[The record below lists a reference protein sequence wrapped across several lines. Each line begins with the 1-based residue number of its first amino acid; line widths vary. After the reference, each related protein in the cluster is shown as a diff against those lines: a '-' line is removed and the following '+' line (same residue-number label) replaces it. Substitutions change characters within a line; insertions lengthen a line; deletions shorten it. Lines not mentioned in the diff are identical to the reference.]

1 MHTVRRAGRAAASA
15 ARVVSRASP
24 SSERRPNAAIPSIAI
39 AASSSSLKSLGA
51 PFIGAAAARRARWF
65 AAPADAASS
74 QPPAATSANDS
85 PTSSSSLAS
94 QLRAGLDYEL
104 RNRCPNARG
113 KQYDDFQQFLLSHL
127 SRLSA
132 AVGASGGGVN
142 EAALVA
148 ELAAIAQD
156 ARRYA
161 AMDPAHRDGLL
172 RRLGSV
178 LHQSQQRAA
187 QTQQTRE
194 APRAWQPPS
203 RDASTTRAPEPKQ
216 RASSAAQRR
225 AAMDAAPAPAMTS
238 TPGSNSGVTLK
249 PPDVIVPA
257 SALASQAAAAAAA
270 NTQPSEVP
278 CVVVFDLET
287 TGLNK
292 DRNRI
297 IEIAA
302 VSFFL
307 TCVWAIGMTAC
318 FFIGERVGSVAFA
331 DVNARQPRAIRS
343 STARRRTHGYHQR
356 DGQRTGRAVVSTR
369 GGVVPRIHRRSS
381 AVSVFFMFVF
391 FLIFVIARLD

>member
-51 PFIGAAAARRARWF
+51 PFVGAAAARRARWF

-142 EAALVA
+142 EGALVA

-216 RASSAAQRR
+216 RASSGAQRR
-225 AAMDAAPAPAMTS
+225 AAMDAAPFS
-238 TPGSNSGVTLK
+238 PGTDSGVTLK

-302 VSFFL
+302 VSFF
-307 TCVWAIGMTAC
+307 
-318 FFIGERVGSVAFA
+318 
-331 DVNARQPRAIRS
+331 
-343 STARRRTHGYHQR
+343 
-356 DGQRTGRAVVSTR
+356 
-369 GGVVPRIHRRSS
+369 
-381 AVSVFFMFVF
+381 
-391 FLIFVIARLD
+391 

>member
-1 MHTVRRAGRAAASA
+1 MSGTATIRAEVGSMHTVRRAGRAAASA

-74 QPPAATSANDS
+74 QPPAATSANDN
-85 PTSSSSLAS
+85 PTSSSGLAS

-142 EAALVA
+142 EGALVA

-178 LHQSQQRAA
+178 LHQLQQRLAHAA

-203 RDASTTRAPEPKQ
+203 RGVSTTRAPEPKQ

-225 AAMDAAPAPAMTS
+225 AAMDTAPAPAMTS
-238 TPGSNSGVTLK
+238 TPFNPGIDSGVNLK

-257 SALASQAAAAAAA
+257 SALASQAAAAAAAA

-302 VSFFL
+302 VSFF
-307 TCVWAIGMTAC
+307 
-318 FFIGERVGSVAFA
+318 
-331 DVNARQPRAIRS
+331 
-343 STARRRTHGYHQR
+343 
-356 DGQRTGRAVVSTR
+356 
-369 GGVVPRIHRRSS
+369 
-381 AVSVFFMFVF
+381 
-391 FLIFVIARLD
+391 

>member
-225 AAMDAAPAPAMTS
+225 AAMDAAPAPVMTS
-238 TPGSNSGVTLK
+238 TPGTDSGVTLK

-302 VSFFL
+302 VSFFFL
-307 TCVWAIGMTAC
+307 MFVWAIGMTAC
-318 FFIGERVGSVAFA
+318 FLKVNVSDPSHSPMSTLVNPGRFAVPPPVVALTGIT
-331 DVNARQPRAIRS
+331 NAMVSAPAVPSFQRAAELFQEYIDE
-343 STARRRTHGYHQR
+343 ARR
-356 DGQRTGRAVVSTR
+356 
-369 GGVVPRIHRRSS
+369 
-381 AVSVFFMFVF
+381 
-391 FLIFVIARLD
+391 

>member
-113 KQYDDFQQFLLSHL
+113 KQYDDFQQFLTSHL

-225 AAMDAAPAPAMTS
+225 AAMDAAPAPAMAS
-238 TPGSNSGVTLK
+238 TPFSPGTTDTGVTLK

-307 TCVWAIGMTAC
+307 MCVRAIGMTAC
-318 FFIGERVGSVAFA
+318 FFKVNVSDPSHSPMSTLVNPGRFAVPPPVVALTGIT
-331 DVNARQPRAIRS
+331 NAMVSAPAVPSFQRAAELFQEYIDE
-343 STARRRTHGYHQR
+343 ARR
-356 DGQRTGRAVVSTR
+356 
-369 GGVVPRIHRRSS
+369 
-381 AVSVFFMFVF
+381 
-391 FLIFVIARLD
+391 

>member
-1 MHTVRRAGRAAASA
+1 
-15 ARVVSRASP
+15 
-24 SSERRPNAAIPSIAI
+24 
-39 AASSSSLKSLGA
+39 LKSLGA
-51 PFIGAAAARRARWF
+51 PFPGAAAARRARWF

-161 AMDPAHRDGLL
+161 AMDPAHRDSLL

-225 AAMDAAPAPAMTS
+225 AAMDAAPAPEMAS
-238 TPGSNSGVTLK
+238 TPFSPGTNNSGVTLK

-257 SALASQAAAAAAA
+257 SALASQAAAAAA

-302 VSFFL
+302 VSFF
-307 TCVWAIGMTAC
+307 
-318 FFIGERVGSVAFA
+318 
-331 DVNARQPRAIRS
+331 
-343 STARRRTHGYHQR
+343 
-356 DGQRTGRAVVSTR
+356 
-369 GGVVPRIHRRSS
+369 
-381 AVSVFFMFVF
+381 
-391 FLIFVIARLD
+391 

>member
-51 PFIGAAAARRARWF
+51 PFIGAAAARRARWL

-132 AVGASGGGVN
+132 AVGASGGGAN

-225 AAMDAAPAPAMTS
+225 AAMDPAPAPATTS
-238 TPGSNSGVTLK
+238 TTFNPGTTDSGVTLK

-257 SALASQAAAAAAA
+257 SALASQAAAAAA

-307 TCVWAIGMTAC
+307 TCVWAIGLTAC
-318 FFIGERVGSVAFA
+318 FFKVNVSDPSHSPMSTLVNPGRFAVPPPVVALTGIT
-331 DVNARQPRAIRS
+331 NAMVSAPAVPSFQRAAELFQEYIDE
-343 STARRRTHGYHQR
+343 ARR
-356 DGQRTGRAVVSTR
+356 
-369 GGVVPRIHRRSS
+369 
-381 AVSVFFMFVF
+381 
-391 FLIFVIARLD
+391 

>member
-142 EAALVA
+142 EGTLVA

-178 LHQSQQRAA
+178 LHQSQQRAG

-216 RASSAAQRR
+216 RASSGAQRR
-225 AAMDAAPAPAMTS
+225 AVMDAAPAPAMTS
-238 TPGSNSGVTLK
+238 TPGTNSGVTLK

-257 SALASQAAAAAAA
+257 SALASQAAAAAA

-307 TCVWAIGMTAC
+307 MCVWAIGMTAC
-318 FFIGERVGSVAFA
+318 FFKVNVSDPSHSPMSTLVNPGRFAVPPPVVALTGIT
-331 DVNARQPRAIRS
+331 NAMVSAPAVPSFQRAAELFQEYIDE
-343 STARRRTHGYHQR
+343 ARR
-356 DGQRTGRAVVSTR
+356 
-369 GGVVPRIHRRSS
+369 
-381 AVSVFFMFVF
+381 
-391 FLIFVIARLD
+391 

>member
-1 MHTVRRAGRAAASA
+1 MSGTATIRAEVGSMHTVRRAGRAAASA

-51 PFIGAAAARRARWF
+51 PFVGAAAARRARWF

-74 QPPAATSANDS
+74 QPPAATSANDN

-161 AMDPAHRDGLL
+161 AMDPAHRDSLL

-225 AAMDAAPAPAMTS
+225 AAMDAAPAPEMAS
-238 TPGSNSGVTLK
+238 TPFSPGTNNSGVTLK

-257 SALASQAAAAAAA
+257 SALASQAAAAAA

-302 VSFFL
+302 VSFF
-307 TCVWAIGMTAC
+307 
-318 FFIGERVGSVAFA
+318 
-331 DVNARQPRAIRS
+331 
-343 STARRRTHGYHQR
+343 
-356 DGQRTGRAVVSTR
+356 
-369 GGVVPRIHRRSS
+369 
-381 AVSVFFMFVF
+381 
-391 FLIFVIARLD
+391 

>member
-51 PFIGAAAARRARWF
+51 PFVGAAAARRARWF

-238 TPGSNSGVTLK
+238 TPFNPGTDSGVTLK

-307 TCVWAIGMTAC
+307 MCVWAIGMTAC
-318 FFIGERVGSVAFA
+318 FFKVNVSDPSHSPMSTLVNPGRFAVPPPVVALTGIT
-331 DVNARQPRAIRS
+331 NAMVSAPAVPSFQRAAELFQEYIDE
-343 STARRRTHGYHQR
+343 ARR
-356 DGQRTGRAVVSTR
+356 
-369 GGVVPRIHRRSS
+369 
-381 AVSVFFMFVF
+381 
-391 FLIFVIARLD
+391 

>member
-178 LHQSQQRAA
+178 LHLSQQRQA
-187 QTQQTRE
+187 QTQQQQTRE

-216 RASSAAQRR
+216 RASSGAQRR

-238 TPGSNSGVTLK
+238 TPFNPGTDSGVNLK

-257 SALASQAAAAAAA
+257 SALASQAAAAAAAA

-302 VSFFL
+302 VSFF
-307 TCVWAIGMTAC
+307 
-318 FFIGERVGSVAFA
+318 
-331 DVNARQPRAIRS
+331 
-343 STARRRTHGYHQR
+343 
-356 DGQRTGRAVVSTR
+356 
-369 GGVVPRIHRRSS
+369 
-381 AVSVFFMFVF
+381 
-391 FLIFVIARLD
+391 

>member
-1 MHTVRRAGRAAASA
+1 MLDEWHGDDQGGGRVDAYSAPSGSRGGVGRARRLP
-15 ARVVSRASP
+15 RVP

-51 PFIGAAAARRARWF
+51 PFPGAAAARRARWF

-74 QPPAATSANDS
+74 QPPAATSANDN

-142 EAALVA
+142 EGALVA

-216 RASSAAQRR
+216 RASSGAQRR
-225 AAMDAAPAPAMTS
+225 AAMDAAPAPAISS
-238 TPGSNSGVTLK
+238 TPFNPGTIDSGVTLK

-257 SALASQAAAAAAA
+257 SALASQAAAAAA

-302 VSFFL
+302 VSFF
-307 TCVWAIGMTAC
+307 
-318 FFIGERVGSVAFA
+318 
-331 DVNARQPRAIRS
+331 
-343 STARRRTHGYHQR
+343 
-356 DGQRTGRAVVSTR
+356 
-369 GGVVPRIHRRSS
+369 
-381 AVSVFFMFVF
+381 
-391 FLIFVIARLD
+391 

>member
-1 MHTVRRAGRAAASA
+1 MPSGLSHCARYPRLACSYSSA
-15 ARVVSRASP
+15 DIGTSDR
-24 SSERRPNAAIPSIAI
+24 NFAIN
-39 AASSSSLKSLGA
+39 ASSSSLKSLGA

-85 PTSSSSLAS
+85 PTSSSSLAL

-225 AAMDAAPAPAMTS
+225 AANIT
-238 TPGSNSGVTLK
+238 V
-249 PPDVIVPA
+249 
-257 SALASQAAAAAAA
+257 
-270 NTQPSEVP
+270 
-278 CVVVFDLET
+278 
-287 TGLNK
+287 
-292 DRNRI
+292 
-297 IEIAA
+297 
-302 VSFFL
+302 
-307 TCVWAIGMTAC
+307 
-318 FFIGERVGSVAFA
+318 
-331 DVNARQPRAIRS
+331 
-343 STARRRTHGYHQR
+343 YY
-356 DGQRTGRAVVSTR
+356 
-369 GGVVPRIHRRSS
+369 
-381 AVSVFFMFVF
+381 
-391 FLIFVIARLD
+391 

>member
-132 AVGASGGGVN
+132 AVGANGGGVN
-142 EAALVA
+142 ESALVA

-178 LHQSQQRAA
+178 LHLSQQRAA

-216 RASSAAQRR
+216 RASSGAQRR
-225 AAMDAAPAPAMTS
+225 AAMDAAPAPAMAS
-238 TPGSNSGVTLK
+238 TPGTDSGVNLK

-257 SALASQAAAAAAA
+257 SALASQAAAAAA

-318 FFIGERVGSVAFA
+318 FFKVNVSDPSHSPMSTLVNPGRFAVPPPVVALTGIT
-331 DVNARQPRAIRS
+331 NAMVSAPAVPSFQRAAELFQEYIDE
-343 STARRRTHGYHQR
+343 ARR
-356 DGQRTGRAVVSTR
+356 
-369 GGVVPRIHRRSS
+369 
-381 AVSVFFMFVF
+381 
-391 FLIFVIARLD
+391 

>member
-142 EAALVA
+142 ESALVA

-203 RDASTTRAPEPKQ
+203 RDTSTTRAPEPKQ

-238 TPGSNSGVTLK
+238 TPGRLRSYPQTTRRHRPRLRPRVPGGGGGGGEHPAVGGSVRRGVR
-249 PPDVIVPA
+249 PGDDGFEQGPQPDH
-257 SALASQAAAAAAA
+257 
-270 NTQPSEVP
+270 
-278 CVVVFDLET
+278 
-287 TGLNK
+287 
-292 DRNRI
+292 RNRSG
-297 IEIAA
+297 EFLFN
-302 VSFFL
+302 VCMGNWYDGMFFL
-307 TCVWAIGMTAC
+307 
-318 FFIGERVGSVAFA
+318 GERFGSVAFA

-343 STARRRTHGYHQR
+343 STARRGTHGYHQR

-369 GGVVPRIHRRSS
+369 GGVVPGIHRRSS
-381 AVSVFFMFVF
+381 AVSVFL
-391 FLIFVIARLD
+391 LIFVIARLD

>member
-74 QPPAATSANDS
+74 QQPAATSANDN

-142 EAALVA
+142 EGALVA

-216 RASSAAQRR
+216 RASSGAQRR
-225 AAMDAAPAPAMTS
+225 AVMDAAPAPAMTS
-238 TPGSNSGVTLK
+238 TPGTNSGVTLK

-307 TCVWAIGMTAC
+307 MCVWAIGMTAC
-318 FFIGERVGSVAFA
+318 FFKVNVSDPSHSPMSTLVNPGRFAVPPPVVALTGIT
-331 DVNARQPRAIRS
+331 NAMVSAPAVPSFQRAAELFQEYIDE
-343 STARRRTHGYHQR
+343 ARR
-356 DGQRTGRAVVSTR
+356 
-369 GGVVPRIHRRSS
+369 
-381 AVSVFFMFVF
+381 
-391 FLIFVIARLD
+391 

>member
-51 PFIGAAAARRARWF
+51 PFVGAAAARRARWF

-178 LHQSQQRAA
+178 LHQSQQRQAQAA

-216 RASSAAQRR
+216 RASSGAQRR
-225 AAMDAAPAPAMTS
+225 AAMDAAPAMTS
-238 TPGSNSGVTLK
+238 TPFSPGTDSGVTLK

-307 TCVWAIGMTAC
+307 MCVWAIGMTAC
-318 FFIGERVGSVAFA
+318 FFKVNVSDPSHSPMSTLVNPGRFAVPPPVVALTGIT
-331 DVNARQPRAIRS
+331 NAMVSAPAVPSFQRAAELFQEYIDE
-343 STARRRTHGYHQR
+343 ARR
-356 DGQRTGRAVVSTR
+356 
-369 GGVVPRIHRRSS
+369 
-381 AVSVFFMFVF
+381 
-391 FLIFVIARLD
+391 

>member
-142 EAALVA
+142 EGALMA

-225 AAMDAAPAPAMTS
+225 AAMDAAPAPAMAS
-238 TPGSNSGVTLK
+238 TPFSPGTTDTGVTLK

-257 SALASQAAAAAAA
+257 SALASQTAAA

-307 TCVWAIGMTAC
+307 MCVRAIGLTAC
-318 FFIGERVGSVAFA
+318 FFKVNVSDPSHSPMSTLVNPGRFAVPPPVVALTGIT
-331 DVNARQPRAIRS
+331 NAMVSAPAVPSFQRAAELFQEYIDE
-343 STARRRTHGYHQR
+343 ARR
-356 DGQRTGRAVVSTR
+356 
-369 GGVVPRIHRRSS
+369 
-381 AVSVFFMFVF
+381 
-391 FLIFVIARLD
+391 

>member
-142 EAALVA
+142 EGALVA

-238 TPGSNSGVTLK
+238 TPGTDSGVTLK

-257 SALASQAAAAAAA
+257 SALASQAAAAAA

-318 FFIGERVGSVAFA
+318 FFKVNVSDPSHSPMSTLVNPGRFAVPPPVVALTGIT
-331 DVNARQPRAIRS
+331 NAMVSAPAVPSFQRAAELFQEYIDE
-343 STARRRTHGYHQR
+343 ARR
-356 DGQRTGRAVVSTR
+356 
-369 GGVVPRIHRRSS
+369 
-381 AVSVFFMFVF
+381 
-391 FLIFVIARLD
+391 

>member
-1 MHTVRRAGRAAASA
+1 
-15 ARVVSRASP
+15 
-24 SSERRPNAAIPSIAI
+24 
-39 AASSSSLKSLGA
+39 L
-51 PFIGAAAARRARWF
+51 
-65 AAPADAASS
+65 
-74 QPPAATSANDS
+74 
-85 PTSSSSLAS
+85 

-225 AAMDAAPAPAMTS
+225 AAMDAAPAPVMTS
-238 TPGSNSGVTLK
+238 TPRYRLRRYPQTTRRHRPRLRPRVPGGGGGGGEHPAVGGSVRRGVR
-249 PPDVIVPA
+249 PGDDGFEQGPQPDH
-257 SALASQAAAAAAA
+257 
-270 NTQPSEVP
+270 
-278 CVVVFDLET
+278 
-287 TGLNK
+287 
-292 DRNRI
+292 RNRSG
-297 IEIAA
+297 EFL
-302 VSFFL
+302 FF
-307 TCVWAIGMTAC
+307 
-318 FFIGERVGSVAFA
+318 
-331 DVNARQPRAIRS
+331 
-343 STARRRTHGYHQR
+343 
-356 DGQRTGRAVVSTR
+356 
-369 GGVVPRIHRRSS
+369 
-381 AVSVFFMFVF
+381 
-391 FLIFVIARLD
+391 